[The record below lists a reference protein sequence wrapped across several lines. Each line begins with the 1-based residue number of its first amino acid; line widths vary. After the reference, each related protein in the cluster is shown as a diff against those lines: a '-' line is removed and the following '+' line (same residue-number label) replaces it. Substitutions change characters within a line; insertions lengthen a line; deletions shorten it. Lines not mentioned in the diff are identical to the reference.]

1 MGRAEMWSCIGLSVR
16 LATYYSI
23 FDTATT
29 AGQLVEQKQSSD
41 RILLPCMR
49 YHLLSDRVRM
59 MCHSLFG

>member
-16 LATYYSI
+16 LAIYCST

-49 YHLLSDRVRM
+49 YCLPLDHIWMTCRSPL
-59 MCHSLFG
+59 G